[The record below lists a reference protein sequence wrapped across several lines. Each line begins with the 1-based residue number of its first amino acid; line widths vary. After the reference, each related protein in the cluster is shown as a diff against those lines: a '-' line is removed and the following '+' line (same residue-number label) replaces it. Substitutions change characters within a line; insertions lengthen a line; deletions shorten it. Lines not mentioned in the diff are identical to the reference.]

1 MRRLWA
7 QHAHTL
13 RCRDVRC
20 CTRIALGP
28 EFNSDLTTLAI
39 STVIVADASGVDV
52 KKVASAAKQLVHAFR
67 PMKHL
72 RPVLQLTKGLL
83 IGELPCGEVATD
95 VHFADLLPP
104 PPPAVLPPERGGE
117 KGVDTPPRASKQK
130 RAHTTEQ

>member
-1 MRRLWA
+1 M
-7 QHAHTL
+7 
-13 RCRDVRC
+13 
-20 CTRIALGP
+20 
-28 EFNSDLTTLAI
+28 
-39 STVIVADASGVDV
+39 IVADASGVDV

-95 VHFADLLPP
+95 VQFADLLPA

-130 RAHTTEQ
+130 RAHTTE